1 MVATCKNG
9 AKGCVCRRR
18 SVLYL
23 LSCDICSAK
32 EAGSPGANDEET
44 TGTEETTASVETT
57 ANVERKKEKLAPFC
71 YVGEASRSSAERCRE
86 HYDGLKNSDEQAP
99 MFKHKANE
107 HENED
112 ITFTMSVLKRFPNS
126 FARMCAESVAI
137 EMRNGSLCNSK
148 NSFNRCSIP
157 RLSII
162 TGDKLHTI
170 EEENEKDVELD
181 EETIFSHNARRLRKK
196 PRNYDDRGHNSG
208 NSGPKPSFPPPKRR
222 KCMKPG
228 KFHIDRADPEA
239 SIVRVHSEDL
249 NARTVTQTQLQQ
261 QQASSLPS
269 PKYFSIFNSK
279 PTKRLEQQG
288 NRSRGCRNRRKTVI
302 PPNFKFKQISD
313 HFVALSTSLGPDD
326 PAPAKPDSGGG

>member
-1 MVATCKNG
+1 M
-9 AKGCVCRRR
+9 
-18 SVLYL
+18 
-23 LSCDICSAK
+23 
-32 EAGSPGANDEET
+32 
-44 TGTEETTASVETT
+44 
-57 ANVERKKEKLAPFC
+57 
-71 YVGEASRSSAERCRE
+71 
-86 HYDGLKNSDEQAP
+86 
-99 MFKHKANE
+99 
-107 HENED
+107 
-112 ITFTMSVLKRFPNS
+112 LKRFPNS